1 MTWASVRDRFD
12 RIFFAPRLAVDL
24 GVHRAIFFALCV
36 WIYSGRD
43 YSGWAQLSGAF
54 WQPKEPWTFIHS
66 YRPTPDE
73 ILVAQKVWVI
83 ALATSAVGLFTRFST
98 WIAAIL
104 GYLIL
109 SFAHSHGFYHHRDG
123 VLVSIMFILALSR
136 SGDAFSIDDLLRS
149 AWEANGRSLKHL
161 KKRVTSPEA
170 WRWPKLRERMCV
182 SGASYAWPIQ
192 CVRVVWTL
200 VFFSAAL
207 SKLKASG
214 LDWVLSD
221 NLRNIFLTNQ
231 YLYQDWARD
240 TFRWGIA
247 ASLAA
252 SPLLCK
258 FLAGFGLGIELIAP
272 LAMKSWR
279 WRIAVV
285 GLVAAMQIGIYLT
298 VLVNFKEYVPVYVWW
313 IGWSSLWAFA
323 ATRTRRSADSASK
336 S

>member
-1 MTWASVRDRFD
+1 MRWTSLRDRFD

-24 GVHRAIFFALCV
+24 GLHRAIFFALCV
-36 WIYSGRD
+36 WVYSGRD
-43 YSGWAQLSGAF
+43 YSGWGQLSAAF
-54 WQPKEPWTFIHS
+54 WQPKEPWTFIHF

-73 ILVAQKVWVI
+73 ILIAQKVWVVT
-83 ALATSAVGLFTRFST
+83 LATSALGFLTRVST

-136 SGDAFSIDDLLRS
+136 AGDAFSIDDLIRS
-149 AWEANGRSLKHL
+149 AREKNFQGLRQMKF
-161 KKRVTSPEA
+161 PEA

-182 SGASYAWPIQ
+182 TDVRYAWPIQ

-214 LDWVLSD
+214 LDWVLTD

-231 YLYQDWARD
+231 YLYQDWARE

-247 ASLAA
+247 ATLAA
-252 SPLLCK
+252 RPLLCK
-258 FLAGFGLGIELIAP
+258 FLAAFGLGIELIAP
-272 LAMKSWR
+272 LALKNWR

-285 GLVAAMQIGIYLT
+285 GLVAGMQIGIYLT

-313 IGWSSLWAFA
+313 IGWSSLWAYGV
-323 ATRTRRSADSASK
+323 TRTRRARVAHKATASK